1 MATVRWARADEA
13 DQVLDFYT
21 RMIDGMRGTEF
32 DVCWEHDVHPTR
44 AFLRAS
50 TEAGEVLA
58 VVAPEGGAAGSCFAA
73 ALVLNAE
80 ADPGYG
86 QARWQVDAAPD
97 EVLVVHV
104 LATLPQ
110 FHGRGYA
117 RQLLEGAIAAA
128 RGGGEG
134 AAAGHL
140 HRQRARPAALR
151 VVRLRELRRL
161 RGLLSP
167 PRPRRSVVRVRAVAE
182 GACRPNGFAERRSA

>member
-1 MATVRWARADEA
+1 MATVRKARADEA

-50 TEAGEVLA
+50 TEAGEVL
-58 VVAPEGGAAGSCFAA
+58 VVEAPGTGADGPRFAA

-80 ADPGYG
+80 CDPGYD
-86 QARWQVDAAPD
+86 QVRWQVDAAPD

-128 RGGGEG
+128 REAG
-134 AAAGHL
+134 AKALRLDTFTTNG
-140 HRQRARPAALR
+140 RARGVYEDFYPPLGRGGVLYEFAL
-151 VVRLRELRRL
+151 
-161 RGLLSP
+161 
-167 PRPRRSVVRVRAVAE
+167 
-182 GACRPNGFAERRSA
+182 

>member
-1 MATVRWARADEA
+1 MATVRKARADEA

-44 AFLRAS
+44 AFLHAS
-50 TEAGEVLA
+50 TEAGEVL
-58 VVAPEGGAAGSCFAA
+58 VVEAPGTGADGPRFAA

-80 ADPGYG
+80 CDPGYD
-86 QARWQVDAAPD
+86 QVRWQVDAAPN

-128 RGGGEG
+128 REAG
-134 AAAGHL
+134 AK
-140 HRQRARPAALR
+140 ALR
-151 VVRLRELRRL
+151 LDTFTTNGRAQ
-161 RGLLSP
+161 GLYES
-167 PRPRRSVVRVRAVAE
+167 
-182 GACRPNGFAERRSA
+182 CGFANCGVYEDFYPHLGRAGVLYECEL

>member
-50 TEAGEVLA
+50 TEAGEVL
-58 VVAPEGGAAGSCFAA
+58 VVEAPGTGAAGPCFAA

-128 RGGGEG
+128 REAG
-134 AAAGHL
+134 AK
-140 HRQRARPAALR
+140 ALR
-151 VVRLRELRRL
+151 LDTFTTNGRAQ
-161 RGLLSP
+161 GLYES
-167 PRPRRSVVRVRAVAE
+167 
-182 GACRPNGFAERRSA
+182 CGFANCGVYEDFYPHLGRAGVLYEFAL

>member
-1 MATVRWARADEA
+1 MATVRKARADEVG
-13 DQVLDFYT
+13 QVLDFYT
-21 RMIDGMRGTEF
+21 RMIDAMRGTEF
-32 DVCWEHDVHPTR
+32 DVCWEHDVHPTQ

-104 LATLPQ
+104 LATLPE
-110 FHGRGYA
+110 FHGCGFA

-128 RGGGEG
+128 REAG
-134 AAAGHL
+134 A
-140 HRQRARPAALR
+140 RALR
-151 VVRLRELRRL
+151 LDTFTDN
-161 RGLLSP
+161 
-167 PRPRRSVVRVRAVAE
+167 VRAQRLYE
-182 GACRPNGFAERRSA
+182 SCGFANCGVYEDFYPHLGRAGVLYEFAM

>member
-1 MATVRWARADEA
+1 MATVRKARADEA

-44 AFLRAS
+44 AFLHAS
-50 TEAGEVLA
+50 TEAGEVL
-58 VVAPEGGAAGSCFAA
+58 VVEAPGTGADGPRFAA

-80 ADPGYG
+80 CDPGYD
-86 QARWQVDAAPD
+86 QVRWQVDAVPD

-128 RGGGEG
+128 REAG
-134 AAAGHL
+134 AK
-140 HRQRARPAALR
+140 ALR
-151 VVRLRELRRL
+151 LDTFTTNGRAQ
-161 RGLLSP
+161 GLYES
-167 PRPRRSVVRVRAVAE
+167 
-182 GACRPNGFAERRSA
+182 CGFANCGVYEDFYPHLGRAGVLYECEL

>member
-1 MATVRWARADEA
+1 MATVRKARADEA

-50 TEAGEVLA
+50 TEAGEVL
-58 VVAPEGGAAGSCFAA
+58 VVEAPGTGADGPRFAA

-80 ADPGYG
+80 CDPGYD
-86 QARWQVDAAPD
+86 QVRWQVDAAPD

-128 RGGGEG
+128 REAG
-134 AAAGHL
+134 AK
-140 HRQRARPAALR
+140 ALR
-151 VVRLRELRRL
+151 LDTFTTNGRAQ
-161 RGLLSP
+161 GLYES
-167 PRPRRSVVRVRAVAE
+167 
-182 GACRPNGFAERRSA
+182 CGFANCGVYEDFYPHLGRGGVLYEFAL